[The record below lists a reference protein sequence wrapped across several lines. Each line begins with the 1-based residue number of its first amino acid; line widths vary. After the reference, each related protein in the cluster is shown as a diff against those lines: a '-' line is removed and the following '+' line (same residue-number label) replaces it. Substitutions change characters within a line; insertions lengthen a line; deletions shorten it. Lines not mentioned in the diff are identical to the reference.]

1 LLYASGGG
9 LVGGWQQLWGENMQD
24 LGICKGEEVGDLCEG
39 GFSMADV
46 DLSFDNYEDIFSC
59 TRDLSSSSFNDIHAG
74 CTSLGQDSVTE
85 EKNQCVA
92 HMQSIT
98 DSKLLEST
106 NVKISSI
113 IITACSL
120 SHFLWSLHY
129 QRELPIY
136 LFLFHMM
143 QTWQK
148 HFWSVSAIS
157 IGELVMSSSV
167 CDAFFAGWFPLV
179 SLSYL
184 FHKGHGKLILPV
196 EYFSFLQGA
205 MSGAELQVYEEE
217 GLAGQGPGPPLS
229 PPEISEIGKM
239 MSATGLSGCPD
250 MEMQQLVQQRRPTG
264 SSLSLSLSGVSGDSS
279 DYHECTAA
287 SSMLINTDSS
297 WVPTSPER
305 GALTHQARDSAML
318 RYKEK
323 KKTRKYAMNSKP

>member
-9 LVGGWQQLWGENMQD
+9 LVGGCWQQLWGENMQD
-24 LGICKGEEVGDLCEG
+24 LGICEGEEEVGALCEG

-46 DLSFDNYEDIFSC
+46 DLSFNNYEDIFSS
-59 TRDLSSSSFNDIHAG
+59 TQDLSSSSFNDIHAG

-85 EKNQCVA
+85 EKNQCVV

-98 DSKLLEST
+98 ESKLLEST
-106 NVKISSI
+106 NVKISST

-157 IGELVMSSSV
+157 IGELVMSSHV
-167 CDAFFAGWFPLV
+167 CDAFFAGWFSLV

-196 EYFSFLQGA
+196 EYFL
-205 MSGAELQVYEEE
+205 V
-217 GLAGQGPGPPLS
+217 LAG
-229 PPEISEIGKM
+229 
-239 MSATGLSGCPD
+239 C
-250 MEMQQLVQQRRPTG
+250 
-264 SSLSLSLSGVSGDSS
+264 
-279 DYHECTAA
+279 HEWC
-287 SSMLINTDSS
+287 
-297 WVPTSPER
+297 
-305 GALTHQARDSAML
+305 
-318 RYKEK
+318 
-323 KKTRKYAMNSKP
+323 